1 MKIFAH
7 LFHFGHISGSSLGE
21 FLSHFCFVSSRLG
34 GRFLAF
40 YTFIFVFQ
48 AYLVASL
55 EARLSHLFGFGYG
68 NLGGHLSRAHLRDA
82 YGLFSKRP

>member
-1 MKIFAH
+1 LHIF
-7 LFHFGHISGSSLGE
+7 FISGIFQEALLGE
-21 FLSHFCFVSSRLG
+21 FLPHFCFVSSRLG
-34 GRFLAF
+34 ERFLAF

-68 NLGGHLSRAHLRDA
+68 NLGGHLSRAHLRNA